1 MLRSTGEY
9 VACAEP
15 EPMFIYSAAQHAKL
29 GGVMRR
35 VTTALLSIV
44 TVLCCAGLQACKNK
58 QPAYNSTPIQTAPL
72 PSGDHALPPAAAAPA
87 DDGNWVMPGKN
98 FAATRFSALNQ
109 ITPANVSKLALSFT
123 FSTATTK
130 GYEAPPL
137 VVGGTMYL
145 ITPFPNLLYALDLT
159 KPGAPTKWVFKP
171 KPLAAS
177 QGVACCDVV
186 NRGAVYDA
194 GKIFFNTLDG
204 RTIAVDANSGQQV
217 WSTQLADIQRGETI
231 TMAPLVAGGKV
242 LVGNSGGEMG
252 VRGWLAALDEGSGKL
267 AWRAF
272 NTGPDKDVLI
282 GPRFHPFYAMDRGKD
297 LGVTTWPPDAWKIGG
312 ATAWGWVSY
321 DPETRLVFYGTS
333 NPGPWNPNQRPG
345 DNKWSTGI
353 FARDVN
359 TGEAVW
365 YYQASPHDLF
375 DHDDINEIILA
386 DIPWNGG
393 RRPVLFHPGRNG
405 YFYVLDRRSGQVLSA
420 TPYGYI
426 NSSKGVDLKS
436 GRLIPAEDKEPKEG
450 RVTRDI
456 CPASPGAKDWN
467 PAAFS
472 PVTGL
477 VYIPHINL
485 CQDEGHSQANYIS
498 GTPYVGADVKMY
510 AGPGGNRGVFT
521 AWDPINRRP
530 VWEIKEDLPLWS
542 PALATA
548 GGLVFYGTMDGWFK
562 AVDART
568 GKLLWQFKAGSG
580 IIGQPISYRGPD
592 GRQYIAVV
600 AGVGGWAGAVVSAKM
615 DTRDPTGG
623 LGFANATKDLPMKT
637 TAGGMLYVFTLPR

>member
-1 MLRSTGEY
+1 MRRSWLADLSVILSVAIAALSACKRSEKPQSTG
-9 VACAEP
+9 
-15 EPMFIYSAAQHAKL
+15 
-29 GGVMRR
+29 
-35 VTTALLSIV
+35 
-44 TVLCCAGLQACKNK
+44 
-58 QPAYNSTPIQTAPL
+58 PIQVNQLAA
-72 PSGDHALPPAAAAPA
+72 GNHAVPPPAASPA
-87 DDGNWVMPGKN
+87 DDGNWVMPGKDY
-98 FAATRFSALNQ
+98 AATRFSALNQ

-123 FSTATTK
+123 FSTATLH

-137 VVGGTMYL
+137 VVNGTMYL

-177 QGVACCDVV
+177 QGVACCDTV
-186 NRGAVYDA
+186 NRGAVYDS

-204 RTIAVDANSGQQV
+204 QTIAVDAGSGQQV
-217 WSTQLADIQRGETI
+217 WRTQLGNIQKGETI

-242 LVGNSGGEMG
+242 IVGNSGGEMG
-252 VRGWLAALDEGSGKL
+252 VRGWVAALDEGSGKL
-267 AWRAF
+267 AWKAY

-282 GPRFHPFYAMDRGKD
+282 GGRFKPFYASDQGKD
-297 LGVTTWPPDAWKIGG
+297 LGVKTWPPEAWKIGG
-312 ATAWGWVSY
+312 ATVWGWLSY
-321 DPETRLVFYGTS
+321 DPETKLVFYGVG
-333 NPGPWNPNQRPG
+333 NPGPWNPDQRPG
-345 DNKWSTGI
+345 DNKWSTGV
-353 FARDVN
+353 FARDVS

-365 YYQASPHDLF
+365 FYQSTPHDLF

-386 DIPWNGG
+386 DIPWNGA
-393 RRPVLFHPGRNG
+393 RRPALLRPARNG
-405 YFYVLDRRSGQVLSA
+405 YFYVQDRRTGQVLSA

-436 GRLIPAEDKEPKEG
+436 GRLIFVPGKEPKPG
-450 RVTRDI
+450 RVIRDI
-456 CPASPGAKDWN
+456 CPAAPGAKDWN

-477 VYIPHINL
+477 VYIPHLNL
-485 CQDEGHSQANYIS
+485 CMDEGVMEANYIS
-498 GTPYVGADVKMY
+498 GTPYVGADAKMY

-521 AWDPINRRP
+521 AWDPVNRRK
-530 VWEIKEDLPLWS
+530 VFEIKEDLPLWS

-548 GGLVFYGTMDGWFK
+548 GGVVFYGTMDGWFK
-562 AVDART
+562 AIDARN

-600 AGVGGWAGAVVSAKM
+600 AGVGGWAGAIVSGKM
-615 DTRDPTGG
+615 DPRDPTGA
-623 LGFANATKDLPMKT
+623 LGFANAVKDLPQKS

>member
-1 MLRSTGEY
+1 MRRVGTAVTAIGLVAAASALAGCHKNPTARSTG
-9 VACAEP
+9 P
-15 EPMFIYSAAQHAKL
+15 ETYAPIV
-29 GGVMRR
+29 GGV
-35 VTTALLSIV
+35 
-44 TVLCCAGLQACKNK
+44 
-58 QPAYNSTPIQTAPL
+58 
-72 PSGDHALPPAAAAPA
+72 HALPPAAAAPA
-87 DDGNWVMPGKN
+87 DDGNWTMPGKN
-98 FAATRFSALNQ
+98 FAQTRFSALNQ
-109 ITPANVSKLALSFT
+109 ITPANIGKLSLAFT

-130 GYEAPPL
+130 GFEAPPL
-137 VVGGTMYL
+137 VVNGTMYI
-145 ITPFPNLLYALDLT
+145 ITPYPNYLYALDLT

-171 KPLAAS
+171 KPATAS

-186 NRGAVYDA
+186 NRGAVYDN

-204 RTIAVDANSGQQV
+204 QAFAVDSNSGQMA
-217 WSTQLADIQRGETI
+217 WRTQLGDIQRGETI
-231 TMAPLVAGGKV
+231 TMAPLVANGKV
-242 LVGNSGGEMG
+242 IVGDSGGEMG
-252 VRGWLAALDEGSGKL
+252 VRGWIAALDEGSGKI
-267 AWRAF
+267 AWKAY

-282 GPRFHPFYAMDRGKD
+282 GSRFRPFYAMDRGQD
-297 LGVTTWPPDAWKIGG
+297 LGVKSWPPEAWKIGG
-312 ATAWGWVSY
+312 ATVWGWISY
-321 DPETRLVFYGTS
+321 DPETKLIYYGTS

-345 DNKWSTGI
+345 DNKWSSGI
-353 FARDVN
+353 FARDIDS
-359 TGEAVW
+359 GQAAW
-365 YYQASPHDLF
+365 FYQSSPHDLY
-375 DHDDINEIILA
+375 DHDDVNEIILA
-386 DIPWNGG
+386 DIPWGNG
-393 RRPVLFHPGRNG
+393 RRPVLLRPGRNG
-405 YFYVLDRRSGQVLSA
+405 FFYVIDRRNGEVLNA
-420 TPYGYI
+420 TPYGYV
-426 NSSKGVDLKS
+426 NGYKGVDLRS
-436 GRLIPAEDKEPKEG
+436 GRLIPNPDKEPKPG

-485 CQDEGHSQANYIS
+485 CQDEGHSEANYIS

-521 AWDPINRRP
+521 AWDPVHHRK

-568 GKLLWQFKAGSG
+568 GKLVWQFKAGSG

-600 AGVGGWAGAVVSAKM
+600 AGVGGWAGAIVSGNM
-615 DTRDPTGG
+615 DPHDPTGA
-623 LGFANATKDLPMKT
+623 LGFANAVKDLPLKS